1 MTKLIYASPLRV
13 IIVFLMATLS
23 IAFSAIAFS
32 SESVIDNDVTINL
45 ALEAA
50 QAHTA
55 GKVVS
60 QEKADVLFSEKGAV
74 KASESLQPVYRIKI
88 LSKQGIMK
96 TILVHRKTGLILE

>member
-13 IIVFLMATLS
+13 IAVFLMATLS
-23 IAFSAIAFS
+23 ITFSAIAFS
-32 SESVIDNDVTINL
+32 SESIIDADVTINL

-55 GKVVS
+55 GKVVA
-60 QEKADVLFSEKGAV
+60 QEKADELVREKGTAEG
-74 KASESLQPVYRIKI
+74 SESLQPVYRIKI

-96 TILVHRKTGLILE
+96 TLLVHRKTGLVLE